1 MELLS
6 VIGAGASLALG
17 LLGFVNPQ
25 AALRLV
31 GLQLV
36 PGLAHSISEVRA
48 TYGGIFIGMSL
59 YALLSQEPHAFLAVA
74 AAWIMAALARIL
86 SALVD
91 NAITP
96 ANIGGIVVELA
107 IGSLIAWPWLPL
119 LA

>member
-1 MELLS
+1 
-6 VIGAGASLALG
+6 
-17 LLGFVNPQ
+17 
-25 AALRLV
+25 
-31 GLQLV
+31 
-36 PGLAHSISEVRA
+36 
-48 TYGGIFIGMSL
+48 
-59 YALLSQEPHAFLAVA
+59 
-74 AAWIMAALARIL
+74 MAALARIL